1 MAVKAVIPM
10 TYKVDW
16 FQCTEN
22 SDIEKTVTIFNS
34 KFWKFLEKIG
44 YKLSDLETV
53 APRYFYNT
61 GLSLGRYFNVY
72 YDDESKGLNKYS
84 PRNILVIWTGQGTT
98 DLALK
103 LSKYFKTDDFSEV
116 WYEFFKVVIKLNL
129 RVKRLDIALD
139 DYNSCLSFDALEN
152 KLRKRQ
158 FKSSKRTYNIVKD
171 KNTDGQTRGETIY
184 LGTRKKHQNGYL
196 IRFYNKYAEYK
207 SKGAI
212 LPVEVENVV
221 TGMGTHKWQR
231 YEMELHGKACLSF
244 IKQFLG
250 GMPFG
255 ELYMGL
261 MKNAIVFLDPSSSNK
276 NRSYWEITG
285 WWEDFLN
292 GAKKCNLVEPSVDPD
307 IGRLLRWVRLAVTP
321 SLHLLDD
328 IFKRRGVDVY
338 ELIKNIDVPEYAKK
352 QERLKNEALDMSDEE
367 IDSYITQFKR
377 GEY

>member
-1 MAVKAVIPM
+1 MAVKSIIPM

-16 FQCTEN
+16 FQCTES

-34 KFWKFLEKIG
+34 RFWKFLEKIG

-84 PRNILVIWTGQGTT
+84 PCNILIIWTGQGTT

-184 LGTRKKHQNGYL
+184 LGTRKKHQDGYL
-196 IRFYNKYAEYK
+196 IRFYDKYAEYK

-276 NRSYWEITG
+276 NRNYWKITG
-285 WWEDFLN
+285 WWKDFLN
-292 GAKKCNLVEPSVDPD
+292 GAKKCNLVEPSADPD